1 VLAARREGR
10 IVFVEDESTFSLK
23 PYTTRAWYPRGD
35 AVRVS
40 MTHAPHE
47 RFYVFGV
54 MNGRK
59 EHYRFYDGR
68 KTKAMNAIMTLD
80 FLGYLHARY
89 PRVLLFWD
97 KASHHGK
104 SKKVREY
111 AAAHDIRLIDFPT
124 AVPEENP
131 AEQAWNTLAAATAN
145 SYYANYEALLAELK
159 RCARSKNLSELPG
172 AEAPGVVAV

>member
-1 VLAARREGR
+1 MLAARREGCA
-10 IVFVEDESTFSLK
+10 VFVEDESTFSLK
-23 PYTTRAWYPRGD
+23 PYTTRAWYPRGC
-35 AVRVS
+35 AVRVG
-40 MTHAPHE
+40 MTHAPYE

-54 MNGRK
+54 MNGHQ

-68 KTKAMNAIMTLD
+68 KSKGMTAVMTLD
-80 FLGYLHARY
+80 FLRYLHARY

-97 KASHHGK
+97 KASHHTK

-111 AAAHDIRLIDFPT
+111 AAAHGIRLVDFPT

-145 SYYANYEALLAELK
+145 TYYPDYDALLVELK
-159 RCARSKNLSELPG
+159 RCARSKNLTKMFQYFNL
-172 AEAPGVVAV
+172 